1 MMMILVNVG
10 NSTRQTYRTFDNAPG
25 AGGGLPS
32 ASPRNS
38 VREVERG
45 PAETQ
50 AGTRVPGRRRDA
62 PNIVLS
68 FTYTVPTYAA
78 AQFASV

>member
-1 MMMILVNVG
+1 MMMILVNV
-10 NSTRQTYRTFDNAPG
+10 NSKQTYRTFDNAPG